1 MSGSFVRSTLM
12 KFDCFF
18 SFSSIKQC
26 KWSDLKNEKCSWTL
40 CMSKWKKKNKNS
52 TWRYNWIMFMCIE
65 YVYFLST
72 MLYLSSR
79 YYRWKRKQ
87 TGKHFG
93 NVSASYIFLRV
104 PGLPLLLDI
113 SEVKKQKFEQGHEW
127 WGSSQNIQKMECG
140 EEESEDVTDTLIILP
155 ALKHRA
161 FLPSIKDF
169 SQDFYPTSIPLESWS
184 LPTG

>member
-127 WGSSQNIQKMECG
+127 WGSSPKYTENGMWGGGIWGCDRYINHFTCIETQ
-140 EEESEDVTDTLIILP
+140 SLS
-155 ALKHRA
+155 A
-161 FLPSIKDF
+161 F
-169 SQDFYPTSIPLESWS
+169 Y
-184 LPTG
+184 